1 MKRFLAALI
10 LAAALRAGAQTVA
23 VLPFFNLSEDESL
36 DWIGESVSETIREAL
51 AGEGLLVLDRETRE
65 KAYQRLLLRP
75 RSVLTRASVVKLG
88 ELLDAER
95 IVYGAFQVE
104 GAGGAAGASPKD
116 SLELTVRVM
125 NLRELR
131 QGPED
136 SATAPLEDL
145 ADAQSRLAWRV
156 LTRMLE
162 LGRAPSQE
170 QYLRNHPPVRLDAL
184 ESYIRGLMSASPE
197 QKHRFFTQAA
207 RLDERFGEPCFQ
219 LGRLQFGQKNYRV
232 AAGWFEKVP
241 KASSHYLEAA
251 YFLGICRH
259 HLADYDGAIASFE
272 EVAAELPLNE
282 VWNNLGA
289 AQSRKNAPA
298 ALESFERASQGD
310 PNDPVYLFNVGYAM
324 WKAGRYDDAAGKF
337 RATLDRTPEDSLA
350 ILMLGRCLN
359 QTPPKESDLT
369 VAGLERVK
377 ENFEEMAYRQLR
389 AAMEPPKR

>member
-298 ALESFERASQGD
+298 ALESFERASLGD